1 MTKSLSNSSPLIFFS
16 GHVDMT
22 PSHDSCRVVV
32 CTSMTQRCSV
42 RLTSSDGGAQ
52 LIFISS
58 KPAEDDV
65 SFVVGVPSGDGYADV
80 QLVVRSPN
88 CAFV

>member
-1 MTKSLSNSSPLIFFS
+1 
-16 GHVDMT
+16 MT

-65 SFVVGVPSGDGYADV
+65 SFVVGVPSGDGYTDV
-80 QLVVRSPN
+80 QLVLRSPN